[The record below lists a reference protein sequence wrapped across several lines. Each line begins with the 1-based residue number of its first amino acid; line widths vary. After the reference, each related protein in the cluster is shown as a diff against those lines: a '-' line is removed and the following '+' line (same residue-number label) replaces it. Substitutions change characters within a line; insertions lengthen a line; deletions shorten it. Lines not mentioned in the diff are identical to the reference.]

1 MSEIFNI
8 SQILRDQESFPK
20 ILATLVHV
28 EGSSYR
34 RTGAR
39 RLISPDGAASGSIS
53 GGCLEQDL
61 HERATA
67 LLQSSE
73 CYELVTYDTQ
83 SENDLLW
90 GTGTGCHGVVKIL
103 LEKLHSE
110 PEWAKSICEAHAK
123 RQTLALS
130 TVWETDNNALDA
142 RGTYLFSGQL
152 ETTVGTLIQTI
163 TPPPHVVI
171 FGAGDDAIALSELIH
186 ATGWENSI
194 CDPRPDFARPERFPH
209 ADRVINRPETEAV
222 TAFTWDD
229 QTAAV
234 VMTHHYRFDL
244 PLLKVLVPMK
254 LPFLGLLGPKER
266 GARLLRDAGFDPANV
281 DLHNPIGLDLGGDG
295 PNAVALS
302 IVAEIQAHLHGR
314 NGQPLS
320 LRNRPI
326 HDA

>member
-8 SQILRDQESFPK
+8 SQILRVRESFPQ

-67 LLQSSE
+67 LLQSADSH
-73 CYELVTYDTQ
+73 ELVVYDTK

-103 LEKLHSE
+103 LEKIHTT
-110 PEWAKSICEAHAK
+110 PDWTEAVQLAHTR
-123 RQTLALS
+123 RQTVALK
-130 TVWETDNNALDA
+130 TVWETAENQRDE
-142 RGTYLFSGQL
+142 RGTSLA
-152 ETTVGTLIQTI
+152 VGEPVSATGVLIQTI

-171 FGAGDDAIALSELIH
+171 FGAGDDAMALSELIH
-186 ATGWENSI
+186 ATGWENSV
-194 CDPRPDFARPERFPH
+194 CDPRPDFARAERFPH
-209 ADRVINRPETEAV
+209 ADRVVNTSETEAV

-229 QTAAV
+229 QTTAV

-254 LPFLGLLGPKER
+254 LPYLGLLGPKER
-266 GARLLRDAGFDPANV
+266 GARLLRDAGFDSANV
-281 DLHNPIGLDLGGDG
+281 ELHNPVGLDLGGDG
-295 PNAVALS
+295 PKAVALS

-314 NGQPLS
+314 TGQPLS
-320 LRNRPI
+320 QRDRPI

>member
-39 RLISPDGAASGSIS
+39 RLISPDGAATGSIS

-61 HERATA
+61 HGRATA
-67 LLQSSE
+67 LLQSADSH
-73 CYELVTYDTQ
+73 ELVVYDTK

-103 LEKLHSE
+103 LEKIHAT
-110 PEWAKSICEAHAK
+110 PEWAEMVCAAHQR
-123 RQTLALS
+123 RQTFGLKTVWQSTGNEPTPWGTTLALDEATS
-130 TVWETDNNALDA
+130 VP
-142 RGTYLFSGQL
+142 G
-152 ETTVGTLIQTI
+152 VMIQTI

-194 CDPRPDFARPERFPH
+194 CDPRPDFARTERFPH

>member
-1 MSEIFNI
+1 MSEIFKI
-8 SQILRDQESFPK
+8 SQILRAEESFPQ
-20 ILATLVHV
+20 ILATLVLV
-28 EGSSYR
+28 QGSSYR
-34 RTGAR
+34 RAGAR

-61 HERATA
+61 QERATA
-67 LLQSSE
+67 LLQSAES
-73 CYELVTYDTQ
+73 YELVTYDTQ

-103 LEKLHSE
+103 LEKLHAMPGWVESVCK
-110 PEWAKSICEAHAK
+110 AQVQ
-123 RQTLALS
+123 RQNVTLR
-130 TVWETDNNALDA
+130 TVWQTDENDSEAS
-142 RGTYLFSGQL
+142 GTYLHPGAL
-152 ETTVGTLIQTI
+152 EATSGTLIQTI
-163 TPPPHVVI
+163 TPSPHVVI

-194 CDPRPDFARPERFPH
+194 CDPRPDFARSERFPH
-209 ADRVINRPETEAV
+209 ADRVLKLPETKAV

-229 QTAAV
+229 QTVAV

-244 PLLKVLVPMK
+244 PLLQVLVPMK

-266 GARLLRDAGFDPANV
+266 GARLLSDAGFDPANV
-281 DLHNPIGLDLGGDG
+281 ALHNPIGLDLGGDG
-295 PNAVALS
+295 PKAVALS

-314 NGQPLS
+314 SGQPLS